1 VLSRLFFWR
10 RRRPVVPV
18 VRLSGVIASG
28 GGFRRGISLEAVEP
42 QLKKA
47 FSIRNARAVALII
60 NSPGGSPVQSSLI
73 GQRIRDLAG
82 KANVPVLAF
91 CEDVAASGGYWLAA
105 SADEIYA
112 NPASII
118 GSIGVVSAG
127 FGFDRAIDRIG
138 VDRRVYT
145 AGDNKMILDPFQPES
160 ERDVERLKSLQQEIH
175 RQFIDHIID
184 RRGAKLA
191 GDHDDLFS
199 GAFWTGQQAAALGL
213 IDGIGECRRFVTDR
227 FGETVDLITIQPKKR
242 LFGGV
247 GGLPGAFG
255 PGTFGPGAFGHA
267 IGSAAAAHAVEEA
280 VELAV
285 ERAHLSRYG
294 L

>member
-1 VLSRLFFWR
+1 VLSRQFFWR

-255 PGTFGPGAFGHA
+255 PGAFGHA

>member
-1 VLSRLFFWR
+1 MLSRLFFWR
-10 RRRPVVPV
+10 RKRPLVPV
-18 VRLSGVIASG
+18 VRLSGVIAASG
-28 GGFRRGISLEAVEP
+28 GRRRGISLEAVEP

-47 FSIRNARAVALII
+47 FSIKGAKAVALVI

-73 GQRIRDLAG
+73 GQRVRDLAR

-105 SADEIYA
+105 SADEIYV

-145 AGDNKMILDPFQPES
+145 AGENKMILDPFQPEAES
-160 ERDVERLKSLQQEIH
+160 EVERLKSLQQEIH
-175 RQFIDHIID
+175 RQFIDYVVD
-184 RRGAKLA
+184 RRGAKLT
-191 GDHDDLFS
+191 GEHDDLFS
-199 GAFWTGQQAAALGL
+199 GAFWTGAAAVDLGL
-213 IDGIGECRRFVTDR
+213 VDGIGECRRLVTER
-227 FGETVDLITIQPKKR
+227 FGDNVDLLTINPKRR
-242 LFGGV
+242 LFDGL
-247 GGLPGAFG
+247 GGLPG
-255 PGTFGPGAFGHA
+255 TLTGHV
-267 IGSAAAAHAVEEA
+267 AADIVDETVA
-280 VELAV
+280 LAV

>member
-1 VLSRLFFWR
+1 MLSRLMFWR
-10 RRRPVVPV
+10 RRRPVVPM

-28 GGFRRGISLEAVEP
+28 GGLRRGISLEAVEP

-47 FSIRNARAVALII
+47 FSVRNAKAVALII

-73 GQRIRDLAG
+73 GQRVRDLAR

-127 FGFDRAIDRIG
+127 FGFDRAIERIG
-138 VDRRVYT
+138 IDRRVYT

-160 ERDVERLKSLQQEIH
+160 DRDVERLKSLQLEIH
-175 RQFIDHIID
+175 QQFIDHVVD
-184 RRGAKLA
+184 RRGGKLS

-199 GAFWTGQQAAALGL
+199 GAFWTGQQAVTLGL
-213 IDGIGECRRFVTDR
+213 VDGIAECRQLVTER
-227 FGETVDLITIQPKKR
+227 FGESVDLISIQPKKR
-242 LFGGV
+242 LFGGI
-247 GGLPGAFG
+247 GGLPG
-255 PGTFGPGAFGHA
+255 TFGHA
-267 IGSAAAAHAVEEA
+267 VGGAVAARAVDEA

>member
-1 VLSRLFFWR
+1 MSRLLFWR

-18 VRLSGVIASG
+18 VRLSGVISSG
-28 GGFRRGISLEAVEP
+28 GGLRRGISLEAVEP

-73 GQRIRDLAG
+73 GQRIRDLAR

-184 RRGAKLA
+184 RRGARLT

-199 GAFWTGQQAAALGL
+199 GAFWTGRQAAELGL
-213 IDGIGECRRFVTDR
+213 IDGIGECRRLVTDR
-227 FGETVDLITIQPKKR
+227 FGETVDLIAIQPKKR

-255 PGTFGPGAFGHA
+255 PAAFGPGAFGHA
-267 IGSAAAAHAVEEA
+267 IGSAAAAHAVEDA